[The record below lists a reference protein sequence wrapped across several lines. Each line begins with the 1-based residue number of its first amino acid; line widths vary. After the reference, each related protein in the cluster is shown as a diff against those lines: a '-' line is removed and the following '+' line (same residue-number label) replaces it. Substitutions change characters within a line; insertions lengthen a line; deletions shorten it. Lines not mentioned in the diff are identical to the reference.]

1 MSSSHKKKHIITT
14 MKAITQP
21 MFQVKAKNSQR
32 PNDNNTIK
40 EYTAGDQ
47 LTEEKGMSAFKIK
60 LA

>member
-1 MSSSHKKKHIITT
+1 